1 MTTNI
6 PLTEV
11 VGSSQVEAAGYHA
24 ESQTFAVRF
33 KRTAAVYHYKAVPA
47 EVAHAFD
54 EADSKG
60 RFIGEQIKGVFEFE
74 KVPDTAGQPA

>member
-1 MTTNI
+1 MPIAIEMKPVEN
-6 PLTEV
+6 
-11 VGSSQVEAAGYHA
+11 SSQVESAGYHA